1 MSLSPAA
8 KALTYMEPLNLNA
21 PFLIRRLPG
30 QTSMKVYTEASLTN
44 NELIFGDIRISQWQ
58 SENIGLLRVDNKPT
72 SFDDYCAAVRNAAQR
87 SAKRNGKTVIA
98 RTICG
103 TFKKN
108 FAPLEMARKYFKAF
122 PTMFCFMF
130 YHPRTGYWMSAS
142 PELLAEFDG
151 NNGATRALAGT
162 RKANENTAWDR
173 KNMDEHEMVVR
184 DIRQRIRDL
193 GSDWTCIAKDSLN
206 LRYGNIEHLCT
217 PMEIAYLGDNEADI
231 SSVITALN
239 PTPAVGGYPRSEAL
253 SDIADIEPIQ
263 RKFYGGVIS
272 DKSLAYIILRCVH
285 FDHRHWCVYT
295 GSGITGRSTVEDE
308 WTETE
313 AKAKPLI
320 NLLSSF

>member
-1 MSLSPAA
+1 
-8 KALTYMEPLNLNA
+8 MEPLNLNA
-21 PFLIRRLPG
+21 PFLICRRPG
-30 QTSMKVYTEASLTN
+30 QVSLEVYTEASLTDT
-44 NELIFGDIRISQWQ
+44 ELIFGDFRISQWLSQ
-58 SENIGLLRVDNKPT
+58 NIGLLRVDNTPT
-72 SFDDYCAAVRNAAQR
+72 SLDDYCAAVRSAAQR
-87 SAKRNGKTVIA
+87 AAERQGKTVIA

-103 TFKKN
+103 TFKKH

-122 PTMFCFMF
+122 PMMFCFMF

-151 NNGATRALAGT
+151 NKGATRALAGT
-162 RKANENTAWDR
+162 RKVSDKAVWNR
-173 KNMDEHEMVVR
+173 KNIEEHDMVVR

-193 GSDWTCIAKDSLN
+193 GSDWACITKDSHN

-217 PMEIAYLGDNEADI
+217 PMEIAYHGENDADI
-231 SSVITALN
+231 SSVIEALN
-239 PTPAVGGYPRSEAL
+239 PTPAIGGYPRSEAL
-253 SDIADIEPIQ
+253 ADIADIEPIQ
-263 RKFYGGVIS
+263 RKFYGGVIA

-295 GSGITGRSTVEDE
+295 GSGITGLSTPENE

-313 AKAKPLI
+313 DKAKPLI